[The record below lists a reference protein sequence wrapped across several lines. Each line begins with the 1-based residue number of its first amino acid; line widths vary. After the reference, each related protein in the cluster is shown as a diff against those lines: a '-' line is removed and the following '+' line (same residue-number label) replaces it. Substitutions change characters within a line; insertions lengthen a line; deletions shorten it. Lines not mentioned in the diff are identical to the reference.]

1 MLLFYKT
8 TKEKGGPRRAVA
20 ELGHPPSLLHPES
33 VQSAR
38 RMQITT
44 QRRTVPAP
52 SDRGD
57 VMRTY
62 SPVVPRLAAASQTAN
77 RNELQ
82 GRGAHSKGNIATA
95 GIPVS
100 WNNAYSTLRDCT
112 DFFITIVWTQGRRT
126 RIESAP
132 VELFKPAVP
141 SSIPPSSCKFSPL
154 CFQTHPRCLV
164 RCSPTWSG
172 AAAAGRGT
180 PWMTKEPYR
189 SPWTSSPCSDWITM
203 KILCMTTSPGKRA

>member
-1 MLLFYKT
+1 MLLFNKT

-20 ELGHPPSLLHPES
+20 ELGHPPLSLFHPGS

-44 QRRTVPAP
+44 QRSTVSAP

-77 RNELQ
+77 RNELL
-82 GRGAHSKGNIATA
+82 GRGAHSKGNIATT

-100 WNNAYSTLRDCT
+100 GNNTYCTPRNCT
-112 DFFITIVWTQGRRT
+112 DFYYLDTRKKRT
-126 RIESAP
+126 RIEFAP

-141 SSIPPSSCKFSPL
+141 SSIPASCKFSPL
-154 CFQTHPRCLV
+154 CFQTYPRCLV

-172 AAAAGRGT
+172 AATAGRGT

-203 KILCMTTSPGKRA
+203 KILCMTTSLGERA